1 VEDSHELD
9 LTMLDRRDFSP
20 IGYRR
25 YNKKTD
31 EEVKWDDIV
40 RGYEYEKG
48 EYVVI
53 GDEDLK
59 RANPELTRELSIARF
74 VDASEI
80 DPLLLEKSYYAVP
93 QKKRAKGY
101 ALLRDTLLRTKTV
114 GVGDLA
120 IRTRQHIALVVA
132 RKDVLVVSLLRYPDE
147 LRDPAD
153 LGEAGLLAKT
163 RVSPAELEMAE
174 RVVEGMKAKWDP
186 GEYKDEYSDDLM
198 ELVQAKIKAGK
209 THEVAAPSRTRASSA
224 KGNVIDLMPLLKR
237 SLERARGDGRANG
250 DGRARAAAPA
260 AAAPKRAKPRP
271 RATRQRASVRA
282 HAARRRRASA

>member
-1 VEDSHELD
+1 MSKAIWQGSISFGLVDIPVALHSVEDSHELD
-9 LTMLDRRDFSP
+9 LTLLDRRDFSP
-20 IGYRR
+20 VGYRR
-25 YNKKTD
+25 YNKTTD
-31 EEVKWDDIV
+31 KEVGWNDIV
-40 RGYEYEKG
+40 RGFEYEKG
-48 EYVVI
+48 EYVVL

-59 RANPELTRELSIARF
+59 RANPELTRELALARF

-80 DPLLLEKSYYAVP
+80 DPLLFEKSYYAVP

-163 RVSPAELEMAE
+163 RVSPAELQMAE
-174 RVVEGMKAKWDP
+174 RVVEGMKEKWDP
-186 GEYKDEYSDDLM
+186 SEYKDQYADDLM

-209 THEVAAPSRTRASSA
+209 THDITSPSRARPARERQRHRPDAAPEAQ
-224 KGNVIDLMPLLKR
+224 P
-237 SLERARGDGRANG
+237 
-250 DGRARAAAPA
+250 RARAW
-260 AAAPKRAKPRP
+260 
-271 RATRQRASVRA
+271 
-282 HAARRRRASA
+282 